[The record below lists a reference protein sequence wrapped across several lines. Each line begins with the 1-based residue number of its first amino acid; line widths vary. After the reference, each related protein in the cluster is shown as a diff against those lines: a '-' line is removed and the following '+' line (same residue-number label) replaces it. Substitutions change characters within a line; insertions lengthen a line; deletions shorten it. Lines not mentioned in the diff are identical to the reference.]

1 MLSLTRLI
9 VASTLASSSSALVR
23 SCRLEGRWL
32 AHRTR
37 RPGLGSRHMAT
48 ATETVVQKQ
57 QHSSS
62 VMLAASLRGGDEGH
76 IIRGPQYDQRV
87 EAIKQLLAAGS
98 SATAVAVAKEGA
110 PAGAAGLLV
119 IADFDLT
126 LTAPGSLQCHHMFGR
141 SKLLTDANRAHME
154 MYLTGVLPEGH
165 APLLAHGEWWDRVHA
180 LLAEHPMTRKDIE
193 EMVTENVESGQ
204 LRLRP
209 GAADFIRLCHSWD
222 IPLLIV
228 SAGVSDVIEE
238 TLRHQGVLLPNVRI
252 HSNSMVYCETS
263 GGLKAFSTAVVHSR
277 NKHES
282 HQREREFFKGMQR
295 AGRTCALIL
304 GDKPH
309 DARVADGAPLAATL
323 AVGFYDAAEGA
334 LNALALAD
342 YTAAFD
348 ACCTGESMGIV
359 ADLVRDLTG
368 GVPPAAA
375 ATAAVQADGSGGLAA
390 AGTAAAL

>member
-1 MLSLTRLI
+1 
-9 VASTLASSSSALVR
+9 
-23 SCRLEGRWL
+23 
-32 AHRTR
+32 
-37 RPGLGSRHMAT
+37 
-48 ATETVVQKQ
+48 
-57 QHSSS
+57 
-62 VMLAASLRGGDEGH
+62 
-76 IIRGPQYDQRV
+76 
-87 EAIKQLLAAGS
+87 
-98 SATAVAVAKEGA
+98 
-110 PAGAAGLLV
+110 
-119 IADFDLT
+119 
-126 LTAPGSLQCHHMFGR
+126 MFGR

-193 EMVTENVESGQ
+193 EMVRENVESGQLRLRPGTADFIVTENVESGQ

-277 NKHES
+277 NKVYFETSGGLKAFSTAVVHSRDQHES
-282 HQREREFFKGMQR
+282 HQREREFFEGMQR

-323 AVGFYDAAEGA
+323 AVSFYDAAECA

-368 GVPPAAA
+368 GVPPAAVAATAACIVTDLVRHLTGRGAPTA
-375 ATAAVQADGSGGLAA
+375 ATAAVRLMVPLPLALPRHCDRAQRSDCGSAAGAVLGVGGAAAA
-390 AGTAAAL
+390 AGAAAAL